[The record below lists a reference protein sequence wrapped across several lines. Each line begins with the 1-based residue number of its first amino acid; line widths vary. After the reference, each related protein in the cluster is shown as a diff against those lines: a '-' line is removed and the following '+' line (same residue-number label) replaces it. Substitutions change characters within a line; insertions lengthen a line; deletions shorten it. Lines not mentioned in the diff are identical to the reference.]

1 MPRNQGWCRMQES
14 NPRPS
19 VYKTAALPAELIR
32 PTQPFASPRREGPAR
47 RDGGCKAG
55 PSTAPVL
62 RCRPQAQENTMP
74 ALAST
79 LIALAGIL
87 PGPGQ
92 VYGPPSPSATPAPV
106 LVVPGTSADVGTIY
120 RDIRDGRESG
130 QLSRGQAKHL
140 RREAGEIG
148 ELEERY
154 ARNGL
159 TDSERAELRNRV
171 EVLRAITV
179 AKRSGTMK

>member
-1 MPRNQGWCRMQES
+1 
-14 NPRPS
+14 
-19 VYKTAALPAELIR
+19 
-32 PTQPFASPRREGPAR
+32 
-47 RDGGCKAG
+47 
-55 PSTAPVL
+55 
-62 RCRPQAQENTMP
+62 MP

-92 VYGPPSPSATPAPV
+92 VYGPPSPAATPAPV
-106 LVVPGTSADVGTIY
+106 RVVPGTSAEVGTIY

-130 QLSRGQAKHL
+130 QLSRGQAKRL

-154 ARNGL
+154 ATNGL
-159 TDSERAELRNRV
+159 TDSERAEIRNRV